1 MAWSASTEGGT
12 PTLEASCHLICRQ
25 DPIASEAE
33 EAKEE
38 EEKQRNSVS
47 KKE

>member
-1 MAWSASTEGGT
+1 MAWSASTEGGA

-38 EEKQRNSVS
+38 EKQRNSVS